1 MKAIIE
7 AFEEELERVLNIDD
21 EYGDGFELEVPDA
34 VAILTALK
42 AGQAQ
47 SQMATSEQPTK
58 LTAQEAQQLFVELA
72 ALRTQLARTQSH
84 IVQIGQT
91 KLCCPR
97 CGSENGALGTS
108 NAYWVCAGKCRE
120 ETGHSEQYWAD
131 SGDWIDKVM
140 ASPWGRPAHLAE
152 EIKRLRTQLEQTQL
166 DASNGRDAIFVIAA
180 EIADERD
187 KYRKLEARETA
198 LREAVEGVLSRWDAV
213 HRVEPANNA
222 EAGMREGIRLCA
234 EEMRRALSG
243 EQGNRL

>member
-1 MKAIIE
+1 MSDPMK
-7 AFEEELERVLNIDD
+7 
-21 EYGDGFELEVPDA
+21 PDTP
-34 VAILTALK
+34 LTADEI
-42 AGQAQ
+42 ARQHVWHGQDTDMPEYCHCGFNWPCIQ
-47 SQMATSEQPTK
+47 VRLLATI
-58 LTAQEAQQLFVELA
+58 A

-198 LREAVEGVLSRWDAV
+198 LRDALEQIASKSGYITQKWTGLDRGMYHSPEAA
-213 HRVEPANNA
+213 
-222 EAGMREGIRLCA
+222 MREIA
-234 EEMRRALSG
+234 RRALSG
-243 EQGNRL
+243 EGSNQT